1 MIFTKKV
8 TVTYASAK
16 EQHGSPEHPFTSAR
30 WNKMQELLLA
40 EKTDGKVVVIPPTN
54 TSIINF
60 VDQSSATEYLNY
72 ILEAATAAGD
82 VSIVSSSI
90 TDI

>member
-8 TVTYASAK
+8 TVTYANAE

-40 EKTDGKVVVIPPTN
+40 GKTDGEVVITPPT
-54 TSIINF
+54 SVIKF
-60 VDQSSATEYLNY
+60 VDESSATEYLNY
-72 ILEAATAAGD
+72 ILESATAAGN
-82 VSIVSSSI
+82 VNIVTSTI